1 MIEAWRCF
9 CEKLVDNMERG
20 HYCYFACAAP
30 PQEGVAL
37 IFDIAFLEKV
47 YGAQRVKDIARCDQ
61 DIKGAGWMPWR
72 QVAMKDAVSCE
83 KPRGAANKRR
93 SEGLRMGQP
102 VPA

>member
-1 MIEAWRCF
+1 
-9 CEKLVDNMERG
+9 MEHG
-20 HYCYFACAAP
+20 HYCYFAYAVSP
-30 PQEGVAL
+30 EEGEAL

-47 YGAQRVKDIARCDQ
+47 YGAQCVKNIARCDQ

-72 QVAMKDAVSCE
+72 QVAMKDVVSCD

-93 SEGLRMGQP
+93 SEDFRMGQP

>member
-1 MIEAWRCF
+1 
-9 CEKLVDNMERG
+9 MERG
-20 HYCYFACAAP
+20 HYCYCADVILP
-30 PQEGVAL
+30 KEGGVL

-47 YGAQRVKDIARCDQ
+47 YGAQRVEDIARCDQ

-72 QVAMKDAVSCE
+72 QVAMKDVVSCD

-93 SEGLRMGQP
+93 SGDFRMGQP